1 MKKAM
6 IYTRLSSKTGLDHDG
21 QREKLIAKFGKEY
34 KIVGEGHDVGEGRKH
49 GQDRTGLK
57 KLLEDAAKGQFD
69 VLLCTDASRLL
80 RSISPEIMTAIREAK
95 LQIVTIDGAEIGNA
109 EFLTHTITNHVVAQA
124 MKTFKEQQSERIKRG
139 IRAARERR
147 MDAAAA
153 QADSNSR

>member
-1 MKKAM
+1 MKKAV
-6 IYTRLSSKTGLDHDG
+6 IYTRLSSKTGLDRDG
-21 QREKLIAKFGKEY
+21 QREELLARLGGEY
-34 KIVGEGHDVGEGRKH
+34 EIVGEYRDVASGTQEI
-49 GQDRTGLK
+49 QDRLGLK

-80 RSISPEIMTAIREAK
+80 RSISQKIMTAIREAK

-147 MDAAAA
+147 MDAASAH
-153 QADSNSR
+153 ADSNSR